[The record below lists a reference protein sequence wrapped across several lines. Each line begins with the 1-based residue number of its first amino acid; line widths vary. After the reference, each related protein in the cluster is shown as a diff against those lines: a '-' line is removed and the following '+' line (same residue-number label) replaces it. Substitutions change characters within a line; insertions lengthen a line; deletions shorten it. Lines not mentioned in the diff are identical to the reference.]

1 MENVSGRSSGWQEKW
16 PSGSSGNGNGGTT
29 TGGGFR
35 DHSDDEDTSRR
46 SPEDDFRDEDFDS
59 GFGSKKQSASATSGS
74 TFQDVSGSSEPKSSS
89 LSSYASK
96 PATSA
101 APRVK
106 KPIDLGAA
114 AAFAA
119 KPPAQQQKQQQP
131 AADPY
136 QNYNPIVA
144 DLFAADDDVSPATAS
159 HTKVVTSNLSF
170 DADDF
175 DPRDSANANGAFGDF
190 SAAFSP
196 PKSDNQASS
205 VALDDG
211 DDFADFS
218 SAFGSGTSNPAP
230 SSIPTAVFSSGPVAP
245 PSAAPMFDLFS
256 DSPSTEKVST
266 VDLLSGLDLGGG
278 SFVGQIS
285 SAPAPSNMGG
295 LSGLNFS
302 PPPPLIGAH
311 SMGLVGGA
319 PLQPQSSNSG
329 SFFDF
334 NSQGSMGGPQL
345 QPHNSNN
352 NVINSNSSMSASN
365 SSSNFSKKP
374 TTWDTVAGVNI
385 DLDNLKLGGKSQK
398 KPALPMNALMTPT
411 SSPTKGFA
419 NQPPSMMKP
428 GTISS
433 NNLL

>member
-1 MENVSGRSSGWQEKW
+1 M
-16 PSGSSGNGNGGTT
+16 PSFAN
-29 TGGGFR
+29 
-35 DHSDDEDTSRR
+35 
-46 SPEDDFRDEDFDS
+46 
-59 GFGSKKQSASATSGS
+59 
-74 TFQDVSGSSEPKSSS
+74 
-89 LSSYASK
+89 K
-96 PATSA
+96 PASTTSA
-101 APRVK
+101 ASRVK

-119 KPPAQQQKQQQP
+119 KPPAQQQQQKA

-144 DLFAADDDVSPATAS
+144 DLFAADDDVTPAPAAPKAVS
-159 HTKVVTSNLSF
+159 SNLSF

-196 PKSDNQASS
+196 PKSSDNQPTKA
-205 VALDDG
+205 ALDDG

-218 SAFGSGTSNPAP
+218 SAFGGGSSNPAP
-230 SSIPTAVFSSGPVAP
+230 AAIPAAVFSPAPVAS
-245 PSAAPMFDLFS
+245 SAAPMFDLFS
-256 DSPSTEKVST
+256 DAPSTEKVST
-266 VDLLSGLDLGGG
+266 VDLLSGLDMGGG
-278 SFVGQIS
+278 SFIGQMS
-285 SAPAPSNMGG
+285 AAPAPSNLGG

-302 PPPPLIGAH
+302 PPPPLIGAN
-311 SMGLVGGA
+311 SMGLTGGA
-319 PLQPQSSNSG
+319 PLQPKSSNAG

-334 NSQGSMGGPQL
+334 DSQGPMGGPQL

-352 NVINSNSSMSASN
+352 NVINSTTSMSTSN
-365 SSSNFSKKP
+365 SSNFSKKP